1 MGSTDARV
9 ELADRIGR
17 VADLLRA
24 ELAGAAADPVHS
36 LAAARSLDQLTDE
49 ALQLLVS
56 AARERGVPWAR
67 IGAALGTT
75 RQAAFQRFGSVV
87 DPRTGAPMDRISLP
101 GAAKKATAI
110 FTSMAEGRWDAAA
123 ADFSPAVR
131 NALGPTGLASAYAS
145 TVALAGNFEGQGP
158 THTLAMAGVTV
169 VEVPLHHE
177 AADLTGRVSFAPDGS
192 VVGLWF
198 LPASPS
204 LGDRESEAS
213 PR

>member
-1 MGSTDARV
+1 MASMEARF
-9 ELADRIGR
+9 ELADQIGR

-24 ELAGAAADPVHS
+24 ELSRSAADPVHS
-36 LAAARSLDQLTDE
+36 LATARSLDQLTDE

-75 RQAAFQRFGSVV
+75 RQAAFQRFGSPV
-87 DPRTGAPMDRISLP
+87 DPRTGAPMERITLP
-101 GAAKKATAI
+101 GAAEKATAI
-110 FTSMAEGRWDAAA
+110 FTSIAESRWDAAA
-123 ADFSPAVR
+123 EGFSPAVR
-131 NALGPTGLASAYAS
+131 KALGPTGLADAYAN
-145 TVALAGNFEGQGP
+145 TVSLAGNLQSQGP
-158 THTLAMAGVTV
+158 PHTLAMAGVTV

-177 AADLTGRVSFAPDGS
+177 AADLRGRVSFAGDGS

-198 LPASPS
+198 LPASAS
-204 LGDRESEAS
+204 LADREPEGS